1 MTLENNY
8 DRWISMAD
16 IKSRIPQKPGIP
28 AQGLAMAEGRK
39 DPQDA
44 IRAGHKRDMTI
55 LKIFLS

>member
-1 MTLENNY
+1 
-8 DRWISMAD
+8 MAD